1 MTPRQTNCR
10 WSQGRRGV
18 GHPATATCPNTP
30 ERRRLRPRA
39 LRARV
44 QRLAAVATEGR
55 ASGAVSI
62 ELLRVEASPK
72 SAALGRG
79 LADGRLVRGAAPRPL
94 ACGRGGGDAELLAPR
109 QRAARRGTVGGMAAA
124 GAPGAER
131 VRAAEVV
138 GALCLATDLGMGLPL
153 EHGLQST
160 LFAARL
166 GERLGADADTLRQA
180 YYACLLFHSACTT
193 DAHVAAQLFG
203 GNLSEHQAPVVFGSP
218 REAFGGVV
226 RALPSPSS
234 PRPVRAL
241 QLVQRLPK
249 AARAFKPHMTAMCE
263 VAEML
268 ARGLGMP
275 DALAGLFAHL
285 TDRWD
290 GKGPLGR
297 ASR

>member
-1 MTPRQTNCR
+1 VPC
-10 WSQGRRGV
+10 
-18 GHPATATCPNTP
+18 
-30 ERRRLRPRA
+30 
-39 LRARV
+39 
-44 QRLAAVATEGR
+44 
-55 ASGAVSI
+55 
-62 ELLRVEASPK
+62 
-72 SAALGRG
+72 
-79 LADGRLVRGAAPRPL
+79 
-94 ACGRGGGDAELLAPR
+94 
-109 QRAARRGTVGGMAAA
+109 
-124 GAPGAER
+124 AER

-180 YYACLLFHSACTT
+180 YYACLLFHSACMT

-203 GNLSEHQAPVVFGSP
+203 GDLSEHQAPVMFGSP

-241 QLVQRLPK
+241 ELVQRLPK
-249 AARAFKPHMTAMCE
+249 AVRAFKPHMTAMCE

-268 ARGLGMP
+268 AGRLGMP
-275 DALAGLFAHL
+275 DTLAGLFANM

-297 ASR
+297 AARTEVPLPLRIAHVARDAALQRMLGGPQRAARVARERAGAAFDP